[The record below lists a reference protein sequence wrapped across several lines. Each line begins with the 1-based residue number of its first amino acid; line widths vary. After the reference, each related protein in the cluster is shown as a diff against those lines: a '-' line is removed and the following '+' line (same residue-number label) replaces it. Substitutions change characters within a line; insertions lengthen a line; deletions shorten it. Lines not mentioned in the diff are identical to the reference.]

1 MKSLKDILYQTKMKM
16 NLEDKSMKVELT
28 QKEIDRLY
36 FDLKDY
42 VKTLYYVD
50 RLKDLTEDQKNECKI
65 ELELIEKFSKL

>member
-1 MKSLKDILYQTKMKM
+1 MKI

-50 RLKDLTEDQKNECKI
+50 RLKDLSESDREECKI

>member
-1 MKSLKDILYQTKMKM
+1 
-16 NLEDKSMKVELT
+16 MKVELT

-42 VKTLYYVD
+42 IKTLYNVD
-50 RLKDLTEDQKNECKI
+50 KLKDLTKDQKSECKI

>member
-1 MKSLKDILYQTKMKM
+1 M

-28 QKEIDRLY
+28 QREIDRLY

-50 RLKDLTEDQKNECKI
+50 RIKDLTEDQKNECKI

>member
-1 MKSLKDILYQTKMKM
+1 
-16 NLEDKSMKVELT
+16 MKVELT
-28 QKEIDRLY
+28 QKEIDRIY

-50 RLKDLTEDQKNECKI
+50 RLKDLSESDREECKI

>member
-1 MKSLKDILYQTKMKM
+1 M
-16 NLEDKSMKVELT
+16 NLEDKSIKVELT
-28 QKEIDRLY
+28 QREIDRIY

-50 RLKDLTEDQKNECKI
+50 RLKDLSESDKEEYKI

>member
-1 MKSLKDILYQTKMKM
+1 
-16 NLEDKSMKVELT
+16 MKVELT

-50 RLKDLTEDQKNECKI
+50 KLNDLTEDQKNECKI

>member
-1 MKSLKDILYQTKMKM
+1 M

-28 QKEIDRLY
+28 QREIDRLY

-65 ELELIEKFSKL
+65 ELELIEKFSRL